1 MIDNGNLHVVFGAS
15 GSLGNAVVRE
25 LVERGQRVRAV
36 NRNGRADLPAG
47 VELVKGD
54 ATDPESTRAA
64 CEGAA
69 VVYNCTNV
77 PYSQWEEKMP
87 ALMAGVIEG
96 AASAGAKLVYCDNLY
111 MYGQVS
117 GPITEDMPYRP
128 TTRKGRTRARIAET
142 LMQAHQ
148 SGRVR
153 ATIGRAS
160 DAYGPGAAV
169 SFMGERVFEPMLA
182 GKTVSM
188 VGNLDMPHTYIFNE
202 DFASGLATLGE
213 RDEALGQIW
222 NIPSAETLT
231 TRELLA
237 MAFEVAGNEARMRG
251 TPSWLITG
259 LGIFSPELR
268 EVKEMLYEF
277 EEPFVV
283 DHTKYEQAF
292 GSEVTP
298 HREALH
304 KTLDWFRR
312 RMSQEGS

>member
-1 MIDNGNLHVVFGAS
+1 MNDNGSLHVVFGAS

-36 NRNGRADLPAG
+36 NRSGRADVPAG
-47 VELVKGD
+47 VELISGD
-54 ATDPESTRAA
+54 AMDPSSTRAT

-77 PYSQWEEKMP
+77 PYAQWEEKMP
-87 ALMAGVIEG
+87 ALMAGIIEG

-117 GPITEDMPYRP
+117 GPITEDMPYGT
-128 TTRKGRTRARIAET
+128 TTRKGRTRARIAES
-142 LMQAHQ
+142 LMQAHE
-148 SGRVR
+148 SGRVQV
-153 ATIGRAS
+153 TIGRAS
-160 DAYGPGAAV
+160 DAYGPLGV
-169 SFMGERVFEPMLA
+169 YSFMGERVFEPMLA

-231 TRELLA
+231 TRELLT
-237 MAFEVAGNEARMRG
+237 MAFDVAGEKARMRG
-251 TPSWLITG
+251 TPSWLISG
-259 LGIFSPELR
+259 LGIFSSELR

-277 EEPFVV
+277 EEPFIV
-283 DHTKYEQAF
+283 DHSKYEQAF

-298 HREALH
+298 HREALQ
-304 KTLDWFRR
+304 KTLDWFRQR
-312 RMSQEGS
+312 AAPDGS

>member
-1 MIDNGNLHVVFGAS
+1 MNDSSNLQVVFGAS

-25 LVERGQRVRAV
+25 LVGRGKRVRAV

-87 ALMAGVIEG
+87 ALMAGTIEG

-117 GPITEDMPYRP
+117 GPITEDMPYRA
-128 TTRKGRTRARIAET
+128 TTRKGRTRALIAET
-142 LMQAHQ
+142 LMQAHE
-148 SGRVR
+148 SGKVQ
-153 ATIGRAS
+153 AAIGRAS
-160 DAYGPGAAV
+160 DAYGPLGV
-169 SFMGERVFEPMLA
+169 YSFMGERVFEPMLA

-202 DFASGLATLGE
+202 DYASGLATLGE
-213 RDEALGQIW
+213 RDEALGEIW
-222 NIPSAETLT
+222 NVPSAETLT
-231 TRELLA
+231 TRELLT
-237 MAFEVAGNEARMRG
+237 MAFEVAGEEARMRG

-283 DHTKYEQAF
+283 DHSKYKKAF
-292 GSEVTP
+292 GSQVTP
-298 HREALH
+298 HREALQ
-304 KTLDWFRR
+304 KTLDWYRKCVP
-312 RMSQEGS
+312 SST